1 MYIPLTKQ
9 EPNNVY
15 SLQIKSTKNNNNND
29 NNNDHNNNNNYML
42 FLLCI

>member
-15 SLQIKSTKNNNNND
+15 SLQIKSTKNIYIALAGYAKIMYIE
-29 NNNDHNNNNNYML
+29 HI
-42 FLLCI
+42 CIV